1 MFSNALLTIT
11 AGMIPNFASPRNSL
25 MWAKQDRVTVRS

>member
-11 AGMIPNFASPRNSL
+11 ADMIPNFVSPRNSL
-25 MWAKQDRVTVRS
+25 MWAKQDVTVRS